1 MLTLSFTGAA
11 IGYWLSS
18 YTSSGAQQAATA
30 FARTV
35 GAIGLLISSP
45 YIFQL
50 ATEAVNQLTAGII
63 GLPVV
68 AHGMTTTIREHVPRR
83 LALTQGGVGMIAA
96 LIAVVMALAL
106 ILVKIT
112 ITALLAVLYVL
123 SPLAIGL
130 WPVEQLSWL
139 LRTLLQVAFIALIF
153 PVLWAACFAVFA
165 VLSPTFT
172 AALGALSPLVGCCG
186 VDHRVQAAVRV
197 VADLDRRGSDPVGQ
211 QGDERD
217 LPRPRSG
224 ESVMSGAVTGARPG
238 SSNEP
243 YRHLEDR
250 EEILWGLHFRQL
262 VYVLGGALIG
272 IVFGLYVSPL
282 PAGPTLMVAVIVA
295 GLPVVLS
302 LVASN
307 GELAPWTVTYAL
319 WRWWRS
325 PKLYIPGANPV
336 PGYHIREQ
344 QEPRPSPRAGGGA
357 PALAQLE
364 ELL

>member
-1 MLTLSFTGAA
+1 
-11 IGYWLSS
+11 
-18 YTSSGAQQAATA
+18 
-30 FARTV
+30 
-35 GAIGLLISSP
+35 
-45 YIFQL
+45 
-50 ATEAVNQLTAGII
+50 
-63 GLPVV
+63 
-68 AHGMTTTIREHVPRR
+68 
-83 LALTQGGVGMIAA
+83 
-96 LIAVVMALAL
+96 
-106 ILVKIT
+106 
-112 ITALLAVLYVL
+112 
-123 SPLAIGL
+123 
-130 WPVEQLSWL
+130 
-139 LRTLLQVAFIALIF
+139 
-153 PVLWAACFAVFA
+153 
-165 VLSPTFT
+165 
-172 AALGALSPLVGCCG
+172 
-186 VDHRVQAAVRV
+186 
-197 VADLDRRGSDPVGQ
+197 
-211 QGDERD
+211 
-217 LPRPRSG
+217 
-224 ESVMSGAVTGARPG
+224 MSGAVTGARPG

-295 GLPVVLS
+295 GLPVVFS

-344 QEPRPSPRAGGGA
+344 QEPGPSPRVGGGA